1 MSSIEWTLNEYNT
14 IRISECDLEVRNSL
28 TGHIIIFFPHQ
39 EHAML
44 INSPPHHI
52 PKKKKFDSNH
62 CIGKTFSAKNG
73 FEHRLESYRFKGQMP
88 FVSIMPQIAR
98 RSDGVTLLFLLVKKT
113 KK

>member
-52 PKKKKFDSNH
+52 PKKQM
-62 CIGKTFSAKNG
+62 IRIIASAK
-73 FEHRLESYRFKGQMP
+73 RLAQKMDLN
-88 FVSIMPQIAR
+88 I
-98 RSDGVTLLFLLVKKT
+98 D
-113 KK
+113 